1 MAPEPSDDDVSNL
14 CAIANISEAQYG
26 KVVLNALRN
35 SSNNQDQVMME
46 IFDDLEAFVR
56 KNTWDESAFGASREG
71 ETNSAGIAF
80 NVDAP
85 DNAVIQGV
93 TPPPESSYWPGS
105 GAPSRPPSRTN
116 NKSPL
121 GRMIDWT
128 VGDPTGPN
136 SSAQEDEDLQR
147 ALAES
152 ARESGVA
159 PQENG
164 IMDGITPTSTAHF
177 GPANR
182 NDYDPS
188 NWAMVPAGPAT
199 RARSALDPVPSKRQR
214 ASDAPA
220 FLVQQPNA
228 RNAGHRLGAIL
239 SIFHEI
245 PLSRNVLLQTGRPAE
260 NYGHNKEWW
269 KGQAIYPAHLAAA
282 MNQGQPVPDDVKPD
296 FNEEIHRLMAFLDA
310 TDRSYGSVEV
320 MADLLDG
327 THAGRE
333 RQFFDVLNESNDPDV
348 LKPLMHDALSMLV
361 NTYEVVESVDRF
373 SFLDFELSAH
383 QWSQVESFYDV
394 WDCLAWDE
402 SMTWQEIKDDTK
414 MTVFREMGEIMTVL
428 LDGDCPDT
436 IDIPEV
442 WYPERYLEARKED
455 ARAIQE
461 QLAWALARLYDATAL
476 EHEYKNWDDPVTH
489 KQHDRR
495 ELLVQAVEQY
505 EGFVKYLT
513 GLVEFEDFAPPNEE
527 VSKLL
532 QLDTLP
538 PLATDKEKDMLAHC
552 EQVLIRCKHKLRELD
567 ANMNKL
573 NADRDYLKQ
582 YRRYL
587 NTLLTDPEPE
597 DGGEPIPFHGK
608 KYLLRGVATGRD
620 IMYICRRTEPQLIDL
635 EETAQPLDQWW
646 RLAYVAGDEQ
656 PVQAEKVEFSVVKEK
671 MLKESKT
678 PLLVYA
684 TEDALNTPRVPL
696 SDELQRFVLAENKIF
711 RQELSHEADEDDDED
726 VPLINPNISPFSPS
740 KRKYRA
746 NSVDSMDTNRASLGN
761 SETNSRA
768 GDFDDMDAFG
778 MVSEGMVRHA
788 ANTTSSAAQS
798 GRHSDLEGL
807 SNQSQDQLSATLS
820 RESTHSAASQNTAPA
835 LFSRSSTGQTLQETV
850 DTGSIDQPI
859 ELEATNNEIKLPEMQ
874 ERGGNGSLF
883 GSRHASAS
891 SASGRRDAAAE
902 AMDVDASFSRQLD

>member
-1 MAPEPSDDDVSNL
+1 MAQEPSDDDVSNL
-14 CAIANISEAQYG
+14 CAIADISEAQYG

-35 SSNNQDQVMME
+35 SSNNQNQVMME

-56 KNTWDESAFGASREG
+56 KNTWDESAFGANREG

-121 GRMIDWT
+121 G
-128 VGDPTGPN
+128 PN

-159 PQENG
+159 PQEDG
-164 IMDGITPTSTAHF
+164 IMDGIIPTSTAHF

-220 FLVQQPNA
+220 FL
-228 RNAGHRLGAIL
+228 
-239 SIFHEI
+239 
-245 PLSRNVLLQTGRPAE
+245 TGRPAE

-269 KGQAIYPAHLAAA
+269 KGQAIYPAHLAAT
-282 MNQGQPVPDDVKPD
+282 MNQGQPVPDDAKPD

-538 PLATDKEKDMLAHC
+538 PLATDKEKDMLAQC

-567 ANMNKL
+567 ANMSKL

-597 DGGEPIPFHGK
+597 DGEEPITFHGK

-635 EETAQPLDQWW
+635 EEAAQPLDQWW

-671 MLKESKT
+671 MLKESKN

-684 TEDALNTPRVPL
+684 TEDALNTPRIPL

-711 RQELSHEADEDDDED
+711 RQELSHEADQDDDED
-726 VPLINPNISPFSPS
+726 VPLINPNISPVSPS

-768 GDFDDMDAFG
+768 GDFDDMDAF
-778 MVSEGMVRHA
+778 
-788 ANTTSSAAQS
+788 
-798 GRHSDLEGL
+798 
-807 SNQSQDQLSATLS
+807 
-820 RESTHSAASQNTAPA
+820 
-835 LFSRSSTGQTLQETV
+835 
-850 DTGSIDQPI
+850 GSIDQPI

>member
-1 MAPEPSDDDVSNL
+1 MASEPSDADVTNL
-14 CAIANISEAQYG
+14 CAIADISEAQYG
-26 KVVLNALRN
+26 KAVRNALRN

-46 IFDDLEAFVR
+46 IFDDLDAFVR
-56 KNTWDESAFGASREG
+56 KQTWDESAFGASRDG

-121 GRMIDWT
+121 G
-128 VGDPTGPN
+128 PN
-136 SSAQEDEDLQR
+136 NSTQEDEDLQR

-152 ARESGVA
+152 ARESGLE
-159 PQENG
+159 PQEAG
-164 IMDGITPTSTAHF
+164 VMDGITLTSTSHF

-188 NWAMVPAGPAT
+188 NWAMVPVGPAT
-199 RARSALDPVPSKRQR
+199 RSRSVLDPVPSKRQR
-214 ASDAPA
+214 APDSPA

-239 SIFHEI
+239 SILHEI

-260 NYGHNKEWW
+260 NYGHNNEWW
-269 KGQAIYPAHLAAA
+269 KGQTIYPAHVAAA
-282 MNQGQPVPDDVKPD
+282 MNQGQLPMADDAKPD

-320 MADLLDG
+320 MADLLNG

-333 RQFFDVLNESNDPDV
+333 RQFFDVLNDINEPDV
-348 LKPLMHDALSMLV
+348 LKPLVHEALSMVV
-361 NTYEVVESVDRF
+361 NTFEVVEGVDRF
-373 SFLDFELSAH
+373 SFLDFELSTH
-383 QWSQVESFYDV
+383 QWSQVETFYDV

-455 ARAIQE
+455 ARAMQE
-461 QLAWALARLYDATAL
+461 QLAWTLQKLYDATAL
-476 EHEYKNWDDPVTH
+476 EHEYKNWEDPATR
-489 KQHDRR
+489 KNHDRR
-495 ELLVQAVEQY
+495 ELLVQAIEQY
-505 EGFVKYLT
+505 EGFVKYLK
-513 GLVEFEDFAPPNEE
+513 GLVEFQDFEAPDEE
-527 VSKLL
+527 VSRLL

-538 PLATDKEKDMLAHC
+538 PLGTDQEKEMLDRC
-552 EQVLIRCKHKLRELD
+552 EQVLARCQAKLKELD
-567 ANMNKL
+567 TKINKL
-573 NADRDYLKQ
+573 NSDREYLKE

-587 NTLLTDPEPE
+587 NKLLTDPDPE
-597 DGGEPIPFHGK
+597 RTGDAIPFYGK

-620 IMYICRRTEPQLIDL
+620 TMYICRRTEPQLIDVD
-635 EETAQPLDQWW
+635 ENPQPLDQWW

-656 PVQAEKVEFSVVKEK
+656 PVRVEKVAFEEVKEK
-671 MLKESKT
+671 MLRESKN

-684 TEDALNTPRVPL
+684 TENALNTPRDPL
-696 SDELQRFVLAENKIF
+696 SDELQRFVLAENKTF
-711 RQELSHEADEDDDED
+711 RQELSHETDDDDED
-726 VPLINPNISPFSPS
+726 VPLINPNISPISPS

-746 NSVDSMDTNRASLGN
+746 NSVDSMATNRASVGN
-761 SETNSRA
+761 SDTNSRA
-768 GDFDDMDAFG
+768 GDFDDMGVFG
-778 MVSEGMVRHA
+778 MASQSMDVSTA
-788 ANTTSSAAQS
+788 APVVQPGGSSEAGGFS
-798 GRHSDLEGL
+798 SRS
-807 SNQSQDQLSATLS
+807 QSQAPTTLS
-820 RESTHSAASQNTAPA
+820 RETTQSATSHNTAPA
-835 LFSRSSTGQTLQETV
+835 LFSRTSTGHSVPESAINQL
-850 DTGSIDQPI
+850 I
-859 ELEATNNEIKLPEMQ
+859 ELDATNNEVKAPEMQ
-874 ERGGNGSLF
+874 ERGGNVSLF
-883 GSRHASAS
+883 GSRHPSAS
-891 SASGRRDAAAE
+891 SASGQKDAGGDVMDIDAAFA
-902 AMDVDASFSRQLD
+902 RQLD

>member
-56 KNTWDESAFGASREG
+56 KNTWDESAFGANREG

-199 RARSALDPVPSKRQR
+199 RARSVLDPVPSKRQR

-220 FLVQQPNA
+220 FL
-228 RNAGHRLGAIL
+228 
-239 SIFHEI
+239 
-245 PLSRNVLLQTGRPAE
+245 TGRPAE

-269 KGQAIYPAHLAAA
+269 KGQAIYPAHLTAA
-282 MNQGQPVPDDVKPD
+282 MNQGRPVPDDAKPD

-513 GLVEFEDFAPPNEE
+513 G
-527 VSKLL
+527 
-532 QLDTLP
+532 
-538 PLATDKEKDMLAHC
+538 
-552 EQVLIRCKHKLRELD
+552 
-567 ANMNKL
+567 
-573 NADRDYLKQ
+573 
-582 YRRYL
+582 
-587 NTLLTDPEPE
+587 
-597 DGGEPIPFHGK
+597 
-608 KYLLRGVATGRD
+608 
-620 IMYICRRTEPQLIDL
+620 
-635 EETAQPLDQWW
+635 
-646 RLAYVAGDEQ
+646 
-656 PVQAEKVEFSVVKEK
+656 
-671 MLKESKT
+671 
-678 PLLVYA
+678 
-684 TEDALNTPRVPL
+684 
-696 SDELQRFVLAENKIF
+696 
-711 RQELSHEADEDDDED
+711 
-726 VPLINPNISPFSPS
+726 
-740 KRKYRA
+740 
-746 NSVDSMDTNRASLGN
+746 
-761 SETNSRA
+761 
-768 GDFDDMDAFG
+768 
-778 MVSEGMVRHA
+778 
-788 ANTTSSAAQS
+788 
-798 GRHSDLEGL
+798 
-807 SNQSQDQLSATLS
+807 
-820 RESTHSAASQNTAPA
+820 
-835 LFSRSSTGQTLQETV
+835 
-850 DTGSIDQPI
+850 
-859 ELEATNNEIKLPEMQ
+859 
-874 ERGGNGSLF
+874 
-883 GSRHASAS
+883 
-891 SASGRRDAAAE
+891 
-902 AMDVDASFSRQLD
+902 